1 MCRMALPWF
10 QHKLVR
16 SSFVLGFFAL
26 VSKLAGLWRDRV
38 LASRFGAG
46 TELDLYY
53 SAFRLPD
60 LIFNLLVLGALSAAF
75 IPVFIEY
82 FQRDR
87 EQGWEVAHNFITVAF
102 FATLSACI
110 VMAIFAQPLS
120 YLVAPGFNATDRA
133 LLVTLLR
140 IMLFSPL
147 IFAISSSIGSIL
159 QSLERFVA
167 YSLAPIF
174 YNFGI
179 ILGAWYLV
187 PLMREWGYRPAVGLA
202 FGVVLG
208 ALMHLV
214 VQLPSVFAAGFR
226 FRAVFDIGHEGMRR
240 IIRLMAPRTLALGAC
255 QISLTAINAV
265 ASTLGAGS
273 ITILNLAT
281 NLQYLPVSIIGISV
295 ATAVFPR
302 LSSHASAQEK
312 EHFKEKFLQAML
324 YTFWGVLAAALG
336 MYALRLF
343 IVRIYV
349 GSGAFGPSDV
359 ARTATVVGILMLGVI
374 PQSLVH
380 VIARAFY
387 ALQDTRTPFW
397 TSVAGIVTTIGLS
410 MYAVFVL
417 HWGVQGL
424 ALASS
429 LGMYVYGGLSYALLV
444 KRL

>member
-1 MCRMALPWF
+1 MALPWL
-10 QHKLVR
+10 QHKMVR

-26 VSKLAGLWRDRV
+26 ISKLAGLWRDRV

-102 FATLSACI
+102 FVTLGACVI
-110 VMAIFAQPLS
+110 MAIFAQPLS
-120 YLVAPGFNATDRA
+120 YLVAPGFNAADRA
-133 LLVTLLR
+133 LLVILLR
-140 IMLFSPL
+140 IMLLSPL
-147 IFAISSSIGSIL
+147 IFAVSSSVGSVL

-187 PLMREWGYRPAVGLA
+187 PLVQAWGYRPAVGLA
-202 FGVVLG
+202 LGVVLG
-208 ALMHLV
+208 ALMHLAI
-214 VQLPSVFAAGFR
+214 QLPTLFRVGFR
-226 FRAVFDIGHEGMRR
+226 FHAVFGINNEGLRR
-240 IIRLMAPRTLALGAC
+240 IVRLMAPRTLALGAY
-255 QISLTAINAV
+255 QISLTAVNAI

-312 EHFKEKFLQAML
+312 EHFKKKFSQAIR
-324 YTFWGVLAAALG
+324 YAFWGVLAAAIG
-336 MYALRLF
+336 MYAFRSF
-343 IVRIYV
+343 IVRVYV
-349 GSGAFGPSDV
+349 GSGAFGPSDIT
-359 ARTATVVGILMLGVI
+359 RMATVVGIFMLGVI

-397 TSVAGIVTTIGLS
+397 TSVAGIVTTIS
-410 MYAVFVL
+410 VSVYAVFVL
-417 HWGVQGL
+417 HWGVPGL

-429 LGMYVYGGLSYALLV
+429 LGMYVYCVLSYALLRR
-444 KRL
+444 RL